1 MCTTGFSSHRSC
13 QVSCR
18 EHVLGTGLLDQD
30 DLGHLWDPCVE
41 NLTLPVKDLK
51 AMHKT
56 LLGFIST
63 TKQLY
68 SNKSSTVPL
77 LFPVLISSLN

>member
-1 MCTTGFSSHRSC
+1 MLDTR
-13 QVSCR
+13 
-18 EHVLGTGLLDQD
+18 LLDQD

-41 NLTLPVKDLK
+41 NLTLPVNVLK
-51 AMHKT
+51 TMHKT

-68 SNKSSTVPL
+68 SSKSSTVPL